1 MSNGNLDEADF
12 RRALRSAAI
21 ELDDLS
27 FVSLV
32 STVGKDFRGFVDWR
46 KFLRRYH
53 DARLHGPCDAL
64 NATGTST
71 GLLNFGG
78 TGYGKLGDAGDIAAT
93 TSPEKALSKSE
104 SAPAMSAYILRD
116 TKPSHRKPRADRG
129 ATTSNGIYRTSG
141 LYGRNE
147 ENDAN
152 GANYGEMPSP
162 EQQPDLTFITSIKS
176 AEEFAKNRSAARME
190 RATIGYDSRGTQSKA
205 RAQQG
210 GGGFTAPTNSRAKGR
225 PGSAVQ
231 SRRSAQNIHNRIS
244 DRVNSRPLSS
254 GGWNG
259 PRPTTS

>member
-32 STVGKDFRGFVDWR
+32 SNVGKDFRGFVDWR

-129 ATTSNGIYRTSG
+129 ATTSNGIYRSSG

-152 GANYGEMPSP
+152 GRITARCRLRSSSP
-162 EQQPDLTFITSIKS
+162 TS
-176 AEEFAKNRSAARME
+176 RSSPA
-190 RATIGYDSRGTQSKA
+190 
-205 RAQQG
+205 
-210 GGGFTAPTNSRAKGR
+210 SRARKSSRRIAPLLAWNGR
-225 PGSAVQ
+225 RSDTTAAAVEGSGSAGRGRLHGTNQ
-231 SRRSAQNIHNRIS
+231 LTRERTARFRGAEPTERPEYPQPNFRS
-244 DRVNSRPLSS
+244 
-254 GGWNG
+254 GE
-259 PRPTTS
+259 